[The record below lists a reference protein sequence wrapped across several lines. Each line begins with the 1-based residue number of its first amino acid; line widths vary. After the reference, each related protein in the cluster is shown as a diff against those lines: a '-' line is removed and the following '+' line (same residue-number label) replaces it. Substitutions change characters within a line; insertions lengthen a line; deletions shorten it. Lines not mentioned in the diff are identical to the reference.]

1 MHSKLELNIDKNTWF
16 VSDTHFHHSK
26 LTEDC
31 PDRFEF
37 FRHYKNIEEMDSDII
52 TKWNEYVKPEDT
64 VIFGGDFL
72 MNTKS
77 SEVYD
82 EFWNLR
88 NQLNGNIYFI
98 RGNHDFIIQ
107 KKIKEITFYDYA
119 VLHYNDKILFVQH
132 KDYIENRYFKAKE
145 SENGMNFENV
155 ILIHGHTHS
164 SEKYKNDMINICWE
178 AWYRPVN
185 AEEILNVNRRN
196 EM

>member
-1 MHSKLELNIDKNTWF
+1 MLNKLELNIDKNTWF

-31 PDRFEF
+31 PDRFEL

-77 SEVYD
+77 SEIYD
-82 EFWNLR
+82 EFWKLR
-88 NQLNGNIYFI
+88 NQLNGTIYFI
-98 RGNHDFIIQ
+98 KGNHDFVLQ
-107 KKIKEITFYDYA
+107 KKVKEITFYDYA
-119 VLHYNDKILFVQH
+119 VLHYKDKTIFFQH
-132 KDYIENRYFKAKE
+132 KDYIENGYFKAKE
-145 SENGMNFENV
+145 SKNGMNFENV

-164 SEKYKNDMINICWE
+164 FEEYKNDMINICWE

-185 AEEILNVNRRN
+185 LEEILNVKRRI